1 MQQKLNRNIIVF
13 LWYFK
18 DIMNEKLIKTLKTF
32 KQINPDSN
40 YSKNSLAIIFAS
52 PKKTASDLN
61 PREQMPMLWG
71 FHFNKLTPV
80 LSAVFAFLILI
91 GGFYYLGIYPFIPA
105 NQKQIVA
112 EADEINQSIQVQLQE
127 IKYLVEQQP
136 TISPLQ
142 ITAFQG
148 LLNKVTVEL
157 QEASNLSKDSEKL
170 EESLQKI
177 KAANQILQEA
187 NSILNNNQ

>member
-1 MQQKLNRNIIVF
+1 M
-13 LWYFK
+13 
-18 DIMNEKLIKTLKTF
+18 
-32 KQINPDSN
+32 
-40 YSKNSLAIIFAS
+40 
-52 PKKTASDLN
+52 
-61 PREQMPMLWG
+61 
-71 FHFNKLTPV
+71 
-80 LSAVFAFLILI
+80 
-91 GGFYYLGIYPFIPA
+91 
-105 NQKQIVA
+105 
-112 EADEINQSIQVQLQE
+112 QLQE

-148 LLNKVTVEL
+148 LLNKVTAEL